1 MHVLNLPALLTV
13 LLVGCAPTVHFTDG
27 PPQQVADMAITPDL
41 QPPPDMITK
50 PPVRISKLDDVEFW
64 WWSNPNSPGEPD
76 YATYLNGPLWMWENS
91 EPSGYKPHFDN
102 QLRAK
107 CLFYWTADQKW
118 RCLPGWAQFK
128 ASLPLNGFY
137 ETGSWQCPLV
147 PRDSWV
153 QALPKAANES
163 NLQPYLVVYDT
174 QAKGFRAYKKIP
186 VHTDVWVYIPGKY
199 CTKAWDDIND
209 TLSFYEIGDEV
220 PLSTFA
226 EPVNPGTPE

>member
-1 MHVLNLPALLTV
+1 
-13 LLVGCAPTVHFTDG
+13 
-27 PPQQVADMAITPDL
+27 
-41 QPPPDMITK
+41 
-50 PPVRISKLDDVEFW
+50 
-64 WWSNPNSPGEPD
+64 
-76 YATYLNGPLWMWENS
+76 MWENS

-102 QLRAK
+102 QLHTK

-128 ASLPLNGFY
+128 SSLPLDGY
-137 ETGSWQCPLV
+137 YQTGSWQCPLV

-153 QALPKAANES
+153 QAIPKEANEA
-163 NLQPYLVVYDT
+163 NLQPYLIVYDT

-199 CTKAWDDIND
+199 CTKTWDDLND
-209 TLSFYEIGDEV
+209 TLSFFEIGNEV